1 MKTKIAAIALALSI
15 ASVGV
20 ASARGGMGYGMG
32 YHHPQMPGYA
42 YQQPDVETQAKLN
55 TFYNENQD
63 LRKQI
68 MMKQAERQALVQATN
83 PNPASVSK
91 VSGELFDLMTT
102 MQDKAKGAGLETY
115 IGQGFGRGMMGGGRG
130 MMYGCPDDVVF
141 LGLMPLE
148 SSSIPPFG

>member
-1 MKTKIAAIALALSI
+1 MKMKIAAIALALSL
-15 ASVGV
+15 ASAGI

-32 YHHPQMPGYA
+32 YHHAQMPGYA
-42 YQQPDVETQAKLN
+42 YQPPDAATQAKLT

-83 PNPASVSK
+83 PNPAAVSK

-102 MQDKAKGAGLETY
+102 MQEKAKGAGLETY
-115 IGQGFGRGMMGGGRG
+115 VGRGSGRGMMGGGRG
-130 MMYGCPDDVVF
+130 MMYGCR
-141 LGLMPLE
+141 MM
-148 SSSIPPFG
+148 